1 MSYASPSFWEK
12 VIKALKLF
20 YSDFVMMMVLIEKQR
35 GERMKEKVERLM
47 RKNEKTRKID
57 KKEGG

>member
-1 MSYASPSFWEK
+1 
-12 VIKALKLF
+12 
-20 YSDFVMMMVLIEKQR
+20 MMMVLIEKQR

-57 KKEGG
+57 KKEGGWWKQRGKKVTLESRKNKINI